1 MLLWR
6 ASWRFLT
13 RHPAQ
18 CLLAISG
25 IALGVA
31 IVVGILLTQA
41 SARQAFDASLR
52 SVFGSATHHVVAA
65 DGDDFDEQL
74 LALVRST
81 APALAPSPIVAGT
94 VRGGPADTR
103 VALQVL
109 GIDVLNVRDGGGQ
122 GEVAWRD
129 LMTMPGAMLLSTRTA
144 QRLHLTPGEQVTVDT
159 EAGSASV
166 HLVASVGAEESPS
179 AALGD
184 DVAIVDI
191 ASAQEVLNKAGKLTR
206 IELDAHGSA
215 SSAAQLATL
224 KRVLP
229 QHLQLIDVGRQARG
243 ARSLTDAFY
252 TNLDALSLLALLVGG
267 FMIYNTMSFLVMQRQ
282 ALFARLRALGV
293 TRAAL
298 ARLIVAEA
306 LVLGGLGGVLGC
318 ALGYVLA
325 SALMAPVAQTLRDH
339 YAATGDGQLVFA
351 PALAMLGITLAAV
364 TTLFAAALPAWS
376 ALQADP
382 AHAAR
387 YCVGAGSAAQGLS
400 CAACLGLACGALAIA
415 LLGLS
420 SRSLYAGFAALGA
433 TILAAMLVVP
443 WLVQCGLSRLAHR
456 YTRSG
461 PVPVRLAVRGAARS
475 MGRIGMAVAAL
486 MAATATSVGV
496 GLMVAS
502 FRGAVDDWLSQLLRA
517 DFYIS
522 PGFDE
527 QAPPRIN
534 SAFVTRI
541 SALPAVAELSQIR
554 RVRLHD
560 GERDVRVAAYALP
573 RAAQAGFHFL
583 AGAAPWPAW
592 DTQDLAIISE
602 PLAYH
607 LHRQTGE
614 VIVLPTPAGPK
625 PFRIAGIYTDYGSE
639 SGVVTISLARFRH
652 YWHDERVHGIG
663 IYPRAGV
670 DNAAL
675 FTQLQTLI
683 PRDGTLAVWSNA
695 ALKSRS
701 LAVFDRTFVITHVLT
716 LFAAAIAALGVF
728 NALLA
733 LHLERGREYAM
744 LLAIGLAPAALRTT
758 LYLQTAV
765 IALLA
770 SGLAVPLGVLIAKL
784 LIAVINIRSF
794 GWSMQL
800 TLDMSAMFIPAL
812 GAVCAAVAATV
823 YPAERAVRINPA
835 MALRYE

>member
-6 ASWRFLT
+6 ASLRFLT

-31 IVVGILLTQA
+31 IVVGMLLTQA

-52 SVFGSATHHVVAA
+52 SLFGTATHVVVAI
-65 DGDDFDEQL
+65 DGEEFDEQL
-74 LALVRST
+74 LALVRRT
-81 APALAPSPIVAGT
+81 APALAPSAMLIGT
-94 VRGGPADTR
+94 VRGGSADAR
-103 VALQVL
+103 VAVQIL
-109 GIDVLNVRDGGGQ
+109 GVDALNVQDGGEA
-122 GEVAWRD
+122 GEVAWRQF
-129 LMTMPGAMLLSTRTA
+129 LTSPGAMLLSPHTA
-144 QRLHLTPGEQVTVDT
+144 QRLHLTPGALMSVET
-159 EAGSASV
+159 EAGPAS
-166 HLVASVGAEESPS
+166 LQLLASLATEAASG

-191 ASAQEVLNKAGKLTR
+191 ASAQEVLAKAGRLTR
-206 IELDAHGSA
+206 IELDADASA
-215 SSAAQLATL
+215 AAAAQLATL
-224 KRVLP
+224 AQVLP
-229 QHLQLIDVGRQARG
+229 KHLQLIDVGRQARG

-318 ALGYVLA
+318 ALGYGLA
-325 SALMAPVAQTLRDH
+325 SMLMAPVGQTLRDH
-339 YAATGDGQLVFA
+339 YAASGGGQLVFA
-351 PALAMLGITLAAV
+351 PTLAVLGITLAAA
-364 TTLFAAALPAWS
+364 TTLLAAALPAWS

-387 YCVGAGSAAQGLS
+387 YSVGADRAAQGLRR
-400 CAACLGLACGALAIA
+400 AAWLGLACGVLALT
-415 LLGLS
+415 LLTLS

-433 TILAAMLVVP
+433 TILAAMLAVP
-443 WLVQCGLSRLAHR
+443 WLVQQGLARLAHR
-456 YTRSG
+456 RARLLPL
-461 PVPVRLAVRGAARS
+461 PVHLAVRGAARS

-502 FRGAVDDWLSQLLRA
+502 FRGAVDDWLGQLLRA

-527 QAPPRIN
+527 HAPPRIDT
-534 SAFVTRI
+534 AFVARI
-541 SALPAVAELSQIR
+541 AALPAVAELSQIR
-554 RVRLHD
+554 RVRLQD
-560 GERDVRVAAYALP
+560 GDRDLRVTAYALP
-573 RAAQAGFHFL
+573 RAPQAGFHFL
-583 AGAAPWPAW
+583 AGQAPWPAW

-607 LHRQTGE
+607 LQRKVGE
-614 VIVLPTPAGPK
+614 IIVLPTPAGPE

-639 SGVVTISLARFRH
+639 RGVVGISLARFRH

-670 DNAAL
+670 NSAAL
-675 FTQLQTLI
+675 KAQLTSLL
-683 PRDGTLAVWSNA
+683 PRDGGLAVWSNA

-701 LAVFDRTFVITHVLT
+701 LAVFDRTFAITRVLT

-744 LLAIGLAPAALRTT
+744 LLAIGLPPGALRTT

-770 SGLAVPLGVLIAKL
+770 GGLALPLGVLIAQL

-800 TLDMSAMFIPAL
+800 TFDVAALLTPAL
-812 GAVCAAVAATV
+812 GALCAAVAATV

-835 MALRYE
+835 TALRYE